1 MLLYSPWQQNIFSS
15 TMAATG
21 RQLKQSVKVFHNLI
35 LYLRLPKKRFK
46 IFWQTSS
53 DSLAEAIQ
61 NTLHISKLKEL
72 NLSFFTYIHR
82 KIRRFGL
89 WMRIRGSRVT
99 RKNSLDIW
107 FCMPIKCKRKNKK
120 TNLQLMFKFFCNM
133 LLHPYCVFLRT
144 DETHQEQANGFKT
157 LFSSVHIISKE

>member
-35 LYLRLPKKRFK
+35 LYLRLPKKGLKGFL
-46 IFWQTSS
+46 QTSINN
-53 DSLAEAIQ
+53 LGEAI
-61 NTLHISKLKEL
+61 LKYSAFYISKLKEL

-89 WMRIRGSRVT
+89 LMRIRGSRVT
-99 RKNSLDIW
+99 RKNSLDI
-107 FCMPIKCKRKNKK
+107 
-120 TNLQLMFKFFCNM
+120 
-133 LLHPYCVFLRT
+133 
-144 DETHQEQANGFKT
+144 
-157 LFSSVHIISKE
+157 